1 MPDKEK
7 SYEDENLTD
16 DEKEGGRLRQP
27 SPKEE
32 PTGTGADTRLPC
44 DQPAS
49 PMRRS
54 YFGQFSGQRHGASGA
69 RSSRQKRATSP
80 LA

>member
-27 SPKEE
+27 SPKQE
-32 PTGTGADTRLPC
+32 PTGTGADTKLDTLNPDRP
-44 DQPAS
+44 DEFGDGD
-49 PMRRS
+49 RRS
-54 YFGQFSGQRHGASGA
+54 
-69 RSSRQKRATSP
+69 
-80 LA
+80 